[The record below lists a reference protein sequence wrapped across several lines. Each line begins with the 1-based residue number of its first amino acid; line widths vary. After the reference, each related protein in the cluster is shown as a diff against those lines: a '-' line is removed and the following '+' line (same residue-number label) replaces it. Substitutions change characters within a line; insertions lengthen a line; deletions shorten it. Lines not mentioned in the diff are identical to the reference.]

1 VILKLNR
8 NLVDVAAGNKL
19 NLISLEQL
27 DNEQFVVVM
36 GVAQEKREMAKAKE
50 GKLLPKSI
58 KEMLKRYKDD

>member
-1 VILKLNR
+1 
-8 NLVDVAAGNKL
+8 
-19 NLISLEQL
+19 
-27 DNEQFVVVM
+27 M